1 MKTALLLI
9 DIQNDYFPG
18 GKMEL
23 EGCIEAASAAARLLA
38 AFRKNGWQRYHI
50 QHIATQPNA
59 PFFLPDTPGVEIHQ
73 LVQPQPGE
81 QVISKHFPNSFR
93 DTGLVEQLKADNVSS
108 LLICGM
114 MSHMCVD
121 ATVRA
126 AFDLGFTCVL
136 THDACATR
144 ELTFAGVTVPA
155 RHVHASYMAALGA
168 VYAQVKGVD
177 EVMTNISASDA
188 T

>member
-23 EGCIEAASAAARLLA
+23 VESIHAAAAAARLLG
-38 AFRKNGWQRYHI
+38 AFRRQKWPVYHVR
-50 QHIATQPNA
+50 HISSRPTAT
-59 PFFLPDTPGVEIHQ
+59 FFLPDTPGAEIHDSLHP
-73 LVQPQPGE
+73 LVVEP
-81 QVISKHFPNSFR
+81 VITKHFPNSFR
-93 DTGLVEQLKADNVSS
+93 ETDLLERLRDDSVGS

-121 ATVRA
+121 ATTRA
-126 AFDLGFTCVL
+126 AFDLGFSCIV

-144 ELTFAGVTVPA
+144 ELAFNGVIVPA
-155 RHVHASYMAALGA
+155 VHVHASSMAALGA

-177 EVMTNISASDA
+177 EIVGNIAD
-188 T
+188 TH

>member
-18 GKMEL
+18 GRMEL
-23 EGCIEAASAAARLLA
+23 VGSIQAAAAATRLLA
-38 AFRKNGWQRYHI
+38 AFRKEQWPVYHV
-50 QHIATQPNA
+50 QHISAQPGAT
-59 PFFLPDTPGVEIHQ
+59 FFLPDTPGAEIHEAVNP
-73 LVQPQPGE
+73 LPTEP
-81 QVISKHFPNSFR
+81 VIVKHHPNSFR
-93 DTGLVEQLKADNVSS
+93 GTDLLDRLKANNVST

-126 AFDLGFTCVL
+126 AFDFGINCLL

-144 ELTFAGVTVPA
+144 DLSFNGVMVPA
-155 RHVHASYMAALGA
+155 AHVHAAFMAALGA

-177 EVMTNISASDA
+177 EIMGNMAA
-188 T
+188 TY

>member
-23 EGCIEAASAAARLLA
+23 VGSIQAAAAATRLLA
-38 AFRKNGWQRYHI
+38 AFRKQSWPVYHV
-50 QHIATQPNA
+50 QHIANRPNA
-59 PFFLPDTPGVEIHQ
+59 TFFLPDTPGTEIHEA
-73 LVQPQPGE
+73 VRPRSGE
-81 QVISKHFPNSFR
+81 PVITKHLPNSFR
-93 DTGLVEQLKADNVSS
+93 ETNLLEQLKADNIGS
-108 LLICGM
+108 LLIGGM

-126 AFDLGFTCVL
+126 AFDLGFTNIV

-144 ELTFAGVTVPA
+144 ELSFNGVTVPA
-155 RHVHASYMAALGA
+155 PQVHAAYMAALGA
-168 VYAQVKGVD
+168 VYAQVLGVD
-177 EVMTNISASDA
+177 EIMKNMAATN
-188 T
+188 

>member
-1 MKTALLLI
+1 MKTALILI

-23 EGCIEAASAAARLLA
+23 AGSIQTAAAATRLLA
-38 AFRKNGWQRYHI
+38 AFRKNGWSVYHV
-50 QHIATQPNA
+50 QHVSDRSGAY
-59 PFFLPDTPGVEIHQ
+59 FFLPDTPGVEIHESVTP
-73 LVQPQPGE
+73 LPSEP
-81 QVISKHFPNSFR
+81 VIVKHYPNSFHQTDLEER
-93 DTGLVEQLKADNVSS
+93 LRADKIGS

-126 AFDLGFTCVL
+126 ASDLGFDCIV

-144 ELTFAGVTVPA
+144 DLTFNGVTVA
-155 RHVHASYMAALGA
+155 AAQVHASFMAALSA
-168 VYAQVKGVD
+168 VYSQVKGVD
-177 EVMTNISASDA
+177 EILENMTA
-188 T
+188 TL